1 MQLLVIILNNP
12 ERLNDVVSGLL
23 EAGVPGGTLIES
35 QGMGQIVSADIPIFA
50 GFRQL
55 MAGSKPFNHT
65 LLSVIPDQTVAK
77 EALSIVNDILGE
89 GDSHQGILFT
99 LPVEYFAHLGLVAR
113 PEDTGDKGGEAGA

>member
-1 MQLLVIILNNP
+1 MQLLIIILNNP

-55 MAGSKPFNHT
+55 MAGAKPFNHT
-65 LLSVIPDQTVAK
+65 LLSVIPDQSVAT
-77 EALSIVNDILGE
+77 EALNIVNDILGE
-89 GDSHQGILFT
+89 GDSHQGIIFT
-99 LPVEYFAHLGLVAR
+99 LPVEYFAHLGLVA
-113 PEDTGDKGGEAGA
+113 PAADPDDKGGEAGA